1 MEEFR
6 SFLESSTV
14 HGVSYLATTRKFA
27 RVFWLSVVTASFII
41 ASLLIREAFKAW
53 TDNPISTTIETK
65 TISEIRFPKVTIC
78 PPKDTLT
85 DLNEVLIRIGN
96 KTFDYDTI
104 NESTIGYQVLE
115 KFTTF
120 FQNED
125 FKRRLSKVGS
135 FYENER
141 YKKWY
146 EWDSSAKFPSEKWE
160 DSTLMGIITIAT
172 SGVVSTPYFKEKLD
186 FNRYE
191 QLKTYYVDIQSPYS
205 EGATLLL
212 NLEYDVLEENYEC
225 LKVGV
230 QTRQSCLNSE
240 ENFKQ
245 IKIEVKGSEVTK
257 VSFERKTLL
266 SKTSMTEILKKRDFT
281 GFRVSWNVTTDE
293 TTNKQ
298 LYPWYKEKHNHVF
311 IGFANLAQEL
321 NKSQH
326 TQFWEVLRYIYTGC
340 PKKTAL

>member
-1 MEEFR
+1 MGEFK

-14 HGVSYLATTRKFA
+14 HGVSYLATTTRFA
-27 RVFWLSVVTASFII
+27 RVFWFSVVTASFII

-53 TDNPISTTIETK
+53 TDNPISTTIETR

-78 PPKDTLT
+78 PPKDSLT

-96 KTFDYDTI
+96 KTFEYDLL
-104 NESTIGYQVLE
+104 NENTTGYQVLE

-146 EWDSSAKFPSEKWE
+146 EWDSSAVFPSQDWDGNLAQDGEN
-160 DSTLMGIITIAT
+160 SIGILTVAT
-172 SGVVSTPYFKEKLD
+172 SGVISTPYFKEKLY

-191 QLKTYYVDIQSPYS
+191 QLLTYYVHIQSPYN

-212 NLEYDVLEENYEC
+212 NLEYDVLEGNYEC
-225 LKVGV
+225 LKISGV
-230 QTRQSCLNSE
+230 RTSHVRDCLNHE
-240 ENFKQ
+240 ESSYN
-245 IKIEVKGSEVTK
+245 GY
-257 VSFERKTLL
+257 
-266 SKTSMTEILKKRDFT
+266 
-281 GFRVSWNVTTDE
+281 WNCF
-293 TTNKQ
+293 
-298 LYPWYKEKHNHVF
+298 LHW
-311 IGFANLAQEL
+311 
-321 NKSQH
+321 
-326 TQFWEVLRYIYTGC
+326 
-340 PKKTAL
+340 